1 MAKKSVAKKAKLLTS
16 KTTAGYGGRKASAG
30 KFSVVL
36 ARPSAASAVG
46 RKAQRVFVAGV
57 ERALGEAKTRKIA
70 VTVQRSDGRLVRGVP
85 ARRGGTFVIPEDLAS
100 STRDER
106 GATRERPLGK
116 RTRAH

>member
-16 KTTAGYGGRKASAG
+16 KTGAGYTGRKASAN
-30 KFSVVL
+30 KLSVVL

-70 VTVQRSDGRLVRGVP
+70 VTVQASDGRLVRGIP
-85 ARRGGTFVIPEDLAS
+85 TRRGGAFVVSTELAS
-100 STRDER
+100 ARGERGSAGRRGPGRSTRAD
-106 GATRERPLGK
+106 
-116 RTRAH
+116 